1 MWSQLS
7 EDVQAW
13 DSKPENKDTYA
24 AVLNII
30 ELLQDKADEAHL
42 SAAAKGLLPVLEAA
56 IVADRIPPEHLPAA
70 RRALERFQ
78 AVHARARQAEA
89 EAKAAEVAR
98 LTLASDRAAQALL
111 AEEELEAQARQ
122 RPKKLTLTLTLTHTL
137 TLALTLT
144 RRASGRGS

>member
-13 DSKPENKDTYA
+13 DSKPDNKDTYA

-56 IVADRIPPEHLPAA
+56 IVADRIPTEHLPAA

-78 AVHARARQAEA
+78 AVQVRARQVEA
-89 EAKAAEVAR
+89 EPNPEPGPSPSPTPSQVGWADCLEKTELAAR
-98 LTLASDRAAQALL
+98 LAGL
-111 AEEELEAQARQ
+111 QARSLG
-122 RPKKLTLTLTLTHTL
+122 P
-137 TLALTLT
+137 
-144 RRASGRGS
+144 